1 MIRNFYDAK
10 LEVKS
15 SHNGEGLARSVKL
28 FNEGDFETG
37 LNFLY
42 YMELDPGVSIG
53 DHTHQKNEEEI
64 YVILEGSGTMNIQG
78 EASQVKAGDVVLNR
92 LGWSHGLKNTGEIIL
107 KILAFEVKKGE
118 I

>member
-10 LEVKS
+10 LQVKS

-28 FNEGDFETG
+28 FKEDDFETG

-53 DHTHQKNEEEI
+53 DHTHQENEEEM
-64 YVILEGSGTMNIQG
+64 YVILEGGGTMTIQG
-78 EASQVKAGDVVLNR
+78 KPSEVKAGDVVLNR
-92 LGWSHGLKNTGEIIL
+92 LGWSHGLKNTGETIL
-107 KILAFEVKKGE
+107 KILAFEVKNAQ
-118 I
+118 